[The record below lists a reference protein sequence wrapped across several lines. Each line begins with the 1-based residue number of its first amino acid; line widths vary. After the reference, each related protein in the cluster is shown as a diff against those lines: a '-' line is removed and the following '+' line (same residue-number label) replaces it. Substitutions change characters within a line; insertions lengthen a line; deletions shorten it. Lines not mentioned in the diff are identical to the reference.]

1 MTHGATTDAVDG
13 VGDGIGVTSID
24 DDSEALRGKQFGD
37 REPDASGAAD
47 DDRAAGVLAQPSSSW
62 PNFMAS
68 MFQ

>member
-13 VGDGIGVTSID
+13 VVDGIGVTSID
-24 DDSEALRGKQFGD
+24 DDAKALSGKQIGD
-37 REPDASGAAD
+37 CQADTPRAAD
-47 DDRAAGVLAQPSSSW
+47 DYRSVQASSSW